1 MKGRHALSSGEHRR
15 LACRCRWLADIR
27 AQEKGR
33 KISGEVH
40 TTVPPCESSFWR
52 AAKTNRP
59 AACAPRNQSLR
70 PLCLCGF
77 ILLLA
82 MAGCRQDMYNQPK
95 AKTDSATEFFKNGT
109 SAQPIP
115 PHTVEY
121 RSARQNDAFS
131 TGLTNGVLVAQLPM
145 RLTPALLERGRERYD
160 IYCAVCHGMS
170 GEGNGEI
177 VQRGFPAPPT
187 YHSERLRNAPIGHFY
202 DVITNGYGVMYSY
215 ASRVEPAD
223 RWAIAAYIR
232 ALQLSQHVKA
242 SELPP
247 NEQKQLERA
256 P

>member
-1 MKGRHALSSGEHRR
+1 MIASITRVARR
-15 LACRCRWLADIR
+15 LWGAHAPRVLFAAPRREHGLRLAAR
-27 AQEKGR
+27 
-33 KISGEVH
+33 
-40 TTVPPCESSFWR
+40 TPC
-52 AAKTNRP
+52 RP
-59 AACAPRNQSLR
+59 AKRRTKDARRVRSAEFLPTLPLLMLSCA
-70 PLCLCGF
+70 
-77 ILLLA
+77 ILLLFP
-82 MAGCRQDMYNQPK
+82 GCRQDMYNQPK
-95 AKTDSATEFFKNGT
+95 AKTYSATEFFDNGT

-121 RSARQNDAFS
+121 HGVRQNEAFF

-145 RLTPALLERGRERYD
+145 RVTPALLERGRERYN
-160 IYCAVCHGMS
+160 IYCAVCHGIS

-202 DVITNGYGVMYSY
+202 DVITNGYGVMYPY

-232 ALQLSQHVKA
+232 ALQLSQDVKE
-242 SELPP
+242 SELLP
-247 NEQKQLERA
+247 NEQRQLERT